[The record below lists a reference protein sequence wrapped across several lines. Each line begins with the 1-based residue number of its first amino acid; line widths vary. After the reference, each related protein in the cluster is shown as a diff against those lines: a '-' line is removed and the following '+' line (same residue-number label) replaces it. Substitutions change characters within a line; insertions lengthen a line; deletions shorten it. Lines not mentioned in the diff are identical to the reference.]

1 MESDKEREDDG
12 CSLIPCPG
20 VFGHHH
26 HPSSFI
32 IYCRA
37 PFAHFT
43 QTSPIEKKK
52 HGGKVRNGREGS
64 GLLFLRNNQNE
75 RERILG
81 ASRVTH
87 RVRDEGVGLLLVM
100 AYCNTLV
107 QWICVRLEIP
117 VGLGYGYPRQIEQL
131 ILSMHTRWPETCKL
145 MEPILDAQL
154 GCPVVLAN
162 RDRSLSTSVPL
173 LTAVSFRCD
182 AYGAQANSRHVEPTI
197 IVAIRFYD
205 YVSADTETYVR
216 NLPRSPTH
224 KLCLLRPGNGSSSPS
239 SHSPPPPTGSP
250 DTLTIP
256 PVPRSCTL

>member
-1 MESDKEREDDG
+1 MLAHPLSWRFW
-12 CSLIPCPG
+12 SSSSTVVIYHLLSCP
-20 VFGHHH
+20 FCAFH
-26 HPSSFI
+26 SN
-32 IYCRA
+32 
-37 PFAHFT
+37 FT
-43 QTSPIEKKK
+43 DREKKAWRQSEEWE
-52 HGGKVRNGREGS
+52 GRVRS
-64 GLLFLRNNQNE
+64 AFFLRNNQNE

-162 RDRSLSTSVPL
+162 RDRSLSKSVPL

-256 PVPRSCTL
+256 PVPRSYTL

>member
-1 MESDKEREDDG
+1 MLAHPLSWRFWSSSSSVVIYHLLSCPFCAFHSNFTDRE
-12 CSLIPCPG
+12 
-20 VFGHHH
+20 
-26 HPSSFI
+26 
-32 IYCRA
+32 
-37 PFAHFT
+37 
-43 QTSPIEKKK
+43 KK

-154 GCPVVLAN
+154 DCPVVLAN
-162 RDRSLSTSVPL
+162 GDRSLSTSEPL
-173 LTAVSFRCD
+173 WSAASFRCD
-182 AYGAQANSRHVEPTI
+182 AYGAQAN
-197 IVAIRFYD
+197 
-205 YVSADTETYVR
+205 
-216 NLPRSPTH
+216 
-224 KLCLLRPGNGSSSPS
+224 
-239 SHSPPPPTGSP
+239 
-250 DTLTIP
+250 
-256 PVPRSCTL
+256 